1 MIFFNRKKFDHNI
14 EVHYNVLSEKE
25 RKNILEISNSKLH
38 NIGNN
43 FPGLQTDTDLH
54 HYIEQ
59 NTLNK
64 FCKKVKNKNIHT
76 CWVNYTDYNMRYEN
90 FHNHNVGNI
99 KNTCVYMIENPEKK
113 GTVFNVNGNFY
124 QIDLPTNSMIIF
136 PTHLMHSAPYN
147 ITKPRYSLAI
157 DFI

>member
-1 MIFFNRKKFDHNI
+1 MIFFNKKRFDHNI

-25 RKNILEISNSKLH
+25 RKNILKISNSKLYKISEDH
-38 NIGNN
+38 
-43 FPGLQTDTDLH
+43 PGLQTDSDFH
-54 HYIEQ
+54 HYIDQ

-64 FCKKVKNKNIHT
+64 FFKKVKNKNIYK
-76 CWVNYTDYNMRYEN
+76 CWVNYTDFTMKYEA
-90 FHNHNVGNI
+90 FHNHENS

-113 GTVFNVNGNFY
+113 GTIFNINEKIY

-136 PTHLMHSAPYN
+136 PTHLMHTVPYN

-157 DFI
+157 NFI